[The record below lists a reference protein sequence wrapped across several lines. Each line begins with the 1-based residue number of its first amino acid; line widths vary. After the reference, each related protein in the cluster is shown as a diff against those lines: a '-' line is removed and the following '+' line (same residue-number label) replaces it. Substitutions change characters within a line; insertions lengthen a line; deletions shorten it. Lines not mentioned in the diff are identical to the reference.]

1 MKKLPVVILAAVISM
16 SCFAQESQE
25 KGLVASNVDSVGIDH
40 PNGII
45 KNANPD
51 VHIHLK
57 RTPVSGSQNTFYGL
71 LKKKGFTKVEG
82 YNALKGDLAGCAAT
96 IFADTT
102 LITGTVWRANA
113 ALDARM
119 NWKSVRY
126 DYDLFKKYLSAKY
139 GEPLK
144 CEEKFIGAYRE
155 GDNFELKALGLGK
168 CSFRSFWDLQVGTIT
183 IYISKKGDGAC
194 LNIVYEDEAGRV
206 LYEKERMSKF
216 IEDL

>member
-1 MKKLPVVILAAVISM
+1 MKKSNAVILAAFISM
-16 SCFAQESQE
+16 SCFAQELQGRRPETPSI
-25 KGLVASNVDSVGIDH
+25 DSVCTDH
-40 PNGII
+40 PNGVI
-45 KNANPD
+45 KNTNPD

-57 RTPVSGSQNTFYGL
+57 RTPVSGSQAAFYRL
-71 LKKKGFTKVEG
+71 LKKKGFVKIDG
-82 YNALKGDLAGCAAT
+82 YNALKGDLAGCDAT

-102 LITGTVWRANA
+102 LITGTVWRANV
-113 ALDARM
+113 ALDVRM

-155 GDNFELKALGLGK
+155 GDNFELKALGLDK

-183 IYISKKGDGAC
+183 IYIGKKGDGAC